1 MALAAANHSSVNPRR
16 ETRFKREPDDKNQS
30 LSSAFKHWFASQI
43 GKRNRRNFAK
53 VPRQGAFSKLVMR

>member
-1 MALAAANHSSVNPRR
+1 MAPAAANHSSVNPRR

-30 LSSAFKHWFASQI
+30 LSSLLKHWFAAQI

-53 VPRQGAFSKLVMR
+53 VPDKAHFQN